1 MIEEKTTKTFW
12 LRLKGF
18 SFSRRIESRKEKQR
32 TKNKKQEQ
40 RNARADLPGER
51 SREEKTMKKR
61 QAAVL
66 TAVLAAAA
74 LSACAANGGGTGT
87 GSGAQSLGQPQR
99 EETAGTVSAD
109 GTGEVFVA
117 PDIAAVYFSV
127 ITEGTDAETVR
138 DQSTEE
144 YNQVVAF
151 LKERGVEEGS
161 IATTNVFLNPQ
172 YDWSGETQK
181 IVGYTMQTDITVS
194 DIPIGELGSLLDE
207 AVSRGINGIQNVQY
221 LSSAYDEKYQEA
233 LQLAVENARSKAEA
247 MAEASGIS
255 LGSVTGV
262 TEYTADT
269 GARYAKNQASMA
281 VAAEAAADAGMNMMP
296 GELSIKAEVNA
307 VFSVE

>member
-117 PDIAAVYFSV
+117 PDIAAVYLSV

-207 AVSRGINGIQNVQY
+207 AVSRGINGMWKMPAAKRKPWRRPQGS
-221 LSSAYDEKYQEA
+221 LWEA
-233 LQLAVENARSKAEA
+233 LPASRSIQRTRGPA
-247 MAEASGIS
+247 MPR
-255 LGSVTGV
+255 T
-262 TEYTADT
+262 
-269 GARYAKNQASMA
+269 RPPWPWPQKRRR
-281 VAAEAAADAGMNMMP
+281 MP
-296 GELSIKAEVNA
+296 A
-307 VFSVE
+307 

>member
-1 MIEEKTTKTFW
+1 
-12 LRLKGF
+12 
-18 SFSRRIESRKEKQR
+18 
-32 TKNKKQEQ
+32 
-40 RNARADLPGER
+40 
-51 SREEKTMKKR
+51 MKKR

-87 GSGAQSLGQPQR
+87 GSGAQRLGQPQR

-117 PDIAAVYFSV
+117 PDIAAVYLSV

-207 AVSRGINGIQNVQY
+207 TVSRGINGIQNVQY

-247 MAEASGIS
+247 MAEASGVT

-262 TEYTADT
+262 TEYGANTE
-269 GARYAKNQASMA
+269 ARYTQNRMSLTAAPEM
-281 VAAEAAADAGMNMMP
+281 AAEDSAMNVMP
-296 GELSIKAEVNA
+296 GELSVKANV
-307 VFSVE
+307 SVRFGLQ